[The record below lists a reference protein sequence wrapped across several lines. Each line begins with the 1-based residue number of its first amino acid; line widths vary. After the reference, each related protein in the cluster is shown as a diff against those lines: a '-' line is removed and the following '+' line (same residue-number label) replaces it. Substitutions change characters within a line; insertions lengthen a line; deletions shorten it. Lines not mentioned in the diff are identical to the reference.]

1 MSTFSYWTRDLLRER
16 FGLKRVYDHDIL
28 LEWLE
33 KSVEIDD
40 YEKTTLMRWRKTLL
54 KYVDYWNEE
63 EVKLKFIGNI
73 ITLID
78 YDTDS
83 ISAFADRY
91 LEGVVDGE
99 TLSGKPDFVVA
110 KGKQEMKAPFFFLHE
125 YKKELNND
133 SPDPAGQCLAAM
145 LVAYQYNLQVP
156 ELKEKPIYGA
166 YVIGRNWFFM
176 ILEGRNYAISD
187 AYVATHTD
195 DLLDIYRI
203 MKASRNRIREI
214 YE

>member
-16 FGLKRVYDHDIL
+16 FGLKRIYDHDIL

-73 ITLID
+73 ISLID

-110 KGKQEMKAPFFFLHE
+110 KGKQEIKAPFFFLHE

-195 DLLDIYRI
+195 DLLDIYKI

>member
-16 FGLKRVYDHDIL
+16 FGLKRIYDHDIL

-73 ITLID
+73 ISLID

-110 KGKQEMKAPFFFLHE
+110 KGKQEIKAPFFFLHE